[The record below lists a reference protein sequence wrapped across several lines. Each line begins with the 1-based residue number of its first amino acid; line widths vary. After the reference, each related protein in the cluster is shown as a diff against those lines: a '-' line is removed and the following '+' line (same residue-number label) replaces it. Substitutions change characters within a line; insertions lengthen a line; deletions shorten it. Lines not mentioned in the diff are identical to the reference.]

1 VASRFKTNEQRP
13 LSRGVMMALHYEPW
27 VAQGFE
33 VKAVMP
39 FSYAQG
45 DLATLAD
52 GGYFHNR
59 IKEKV
64 TMMRHSGITISC
76 DVSHHW

>member
-1 VASRFKTNEQRP
+1 MASRFKTNEQRP

-39 FSYAQG
+39 FSYVEG
-45 DLATLAD
+45 ELLGLAD
-52 GGYFHNR
+52 GGLFNNR
-59 IKEKV
+59 VKEKV
-64 TMMRHSGITISC
+64 CNENIISNMRYLGSG
-76 DVSHHW
+76 